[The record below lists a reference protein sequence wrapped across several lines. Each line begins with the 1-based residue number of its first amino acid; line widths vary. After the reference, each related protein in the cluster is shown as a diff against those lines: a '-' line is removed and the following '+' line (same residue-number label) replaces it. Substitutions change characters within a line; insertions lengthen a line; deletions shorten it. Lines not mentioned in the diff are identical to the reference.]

1 MFIKYF
7 ASFFFEYKNVSKFK
21 ADEEIAK
28 MLHVH
33 DSLVYYAS
41 QVLPWGDSLPQIS
54 SLMHFNDG
62 DDDDIYFVGCTSA

>member
-1 MFIKYF
+1 
-7 ASFFFEYKNVSKFK
+7 
-21 ADEEIAK
+21 

-54 SLMHFNDG
+54 SLMHFDDG